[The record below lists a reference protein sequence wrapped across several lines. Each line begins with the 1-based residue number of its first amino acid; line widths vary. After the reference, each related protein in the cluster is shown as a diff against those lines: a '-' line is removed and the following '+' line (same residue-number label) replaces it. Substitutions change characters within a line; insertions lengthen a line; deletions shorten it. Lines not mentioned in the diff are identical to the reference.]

1 MPATSST
8 PRSSASGSA
17 SRRFRYSGPD
27 LRVSDAER
35 HEVADLLSRHYA
47 DGRLDQAEFD
57 ERAGRAMNAKT
68 RADFRDLFADLPDL
82 GEPPTTD
89 AARAAARQR
98 QRQRPRLLHVA
109 GLVVLVLITL
119 ALLNG
124 MWWFHM
130 PWLLIG
136 VLAFLLLWSRSSR
149 HHRP

>member
-1 MPATSST
+1 MSAPSST
-8 PRSSASGSA
+8 PKSASGSA

-68 RADFRDLFADLPDL
+68 RGDFRDLFADLPDL
-82 GEPPTTD
+82 SEPPVTD

-98 QRQRPRLLHVA
+98 GRQRPPVLRVA
-109 GLVVLVLITL
+109 ALVVIVLITL
-119 ALLNG
+119 ALVNG
-124 MWWFHM
+124 LWWFHM

-136 VLAFLLLWSRSSR
+136 ALAFLLLWSRSHH